1 MHSFDNLARE
11 ARATVILSLPLVIG
25 QVGQMLIGVAD
36 TIMIGQVGKVPLA
49 AASFANTVIHLP
61 FMFGIGMSI
70 AVSVRVSQARGA
82 DDPGAARAALRHGL
96 FVTLAIGIL
105 TVLFAYALLPFLPLF
120 GQKEEVLKAVPS
132 YFVILAFSMIPGM
145 ASMALKNHSD
155 AMNRPWPAFWV
166 MLGGVVLNIFLNWI
180 FIYGRFGVPRMELE
194 GAGIATFIARAAT
207 LAGLIVL
214 CRSLPSLRD
223 WVPRRWFRA
232 PDWPAVRSLVR
243 IGLPASLQILAEVSA
258 FVAATII
265 IGTMSID
272 ALASHQVAIICAA
285 TVFMVP
291 LGLSQALTVRMGEA
305 WGAKAY
311 HRWRPIVASG
321 WCLGVLFTFVSATS
335 FLLFNDQIA
344 DAFLPQEPETA
355 AVAASLM
362 LVAAAF
368 QMGDALQIISAGAL
382 RGLNDV
388 NKPAWIAF
396 FAYWIISIPLGCFF
410 SFALGM
416 GVKGMWWGITVGL
429 CLTAITLG
437 ARLWIKTG
445 ESRFGEYESPP
456 MIQ

>member
-11 ARATVILSLPLVIG
+11 ARAT
-25 QVGQMLIGVAD
+25 
-36 TIMIGQVGKVPLA
+36 
-49 AASFANTVIHLP
+49 
-61 FMFGIGMSI
+61 
-70 AVSVRVSQARGA
+70 
-82 DDPGAARAALRHGL
+82 
-96 FVTLAIGIL
+96 
-105 TVLFAYALLPFLPLF
+105 
-120 GQKEEVLKAVPS
+120 
-132 YFVILAFSMIPGM
+132 VILAFSMIPGM

-155 AMNRPWPAFWV
+155 AMKRPWPAFWV

-214 CRSLPSLRD
+214 CRSLPGLRD
-223 WVPRRWFRA
+223 WVPQRWFRA

-272 ALASHQVAIICAA
+272 ALSSLQVAIICAA

-305 WGAKAY
+305 WGAKTY

-344 DAFLPQEPETA
+344 NAFLPQEPETA

-388 NKPAWIAF
+388 NNPAWIAF
-396 FAYWIISIPLGCFF
+396 FAYWIVSIPLGCFF
-410 SFALGM
+410 SFSLGM
-416 GVKGMWWGITVGL
+416 GVNGMWWGITVGL

-445 ESRFGEYESPP
+445 ESRFGEYEFP
-456 MIQ
+456 Q